1 MRPLIAKRLSVS
13 IPKET
18 LLRLLSTDQL
28 CATEL
33 SCLDRPTQYALRRL
47 CLESC
52 MVPPGRPDKRLN
64 DRKAVCR
71 GPALFSK
78 NHRRTGVYSTF
89 KGHLQALF
97 TPKCRG
103 GQYCGESE

>member
-1 MRPLIAKRLSVS
+1 MKPIVS
-13 IPKET
+13 KHLNVSMSEET
-18 LLRLLSTDQL
+18 LRRLLSTDQL
-28 CATEL
+28 CAAEL

-52 MVPPGRPDKRLN
+52 MVPSGRPGKRLN
-64 DRKAVCR
+64 NRKAVPR
-71 GPALFSK
+71 GPALLSK
-78 NHRRTGVYSTF
+78 NHRTGVYSTF
-89 KGHLQALF
+89 RGHLQALF